1 MKKLLLAASA
11 VALAAA
17 MSPAAIGSVQAAPAK
32 SPYCKMAAGQKNL
45 VAWNAYY
52 HCNGEAPRPS
62 HVAARARPE
71 PAKDPMCKLAAGQ
84 KNLVAWNAYY
94 HCNSAAPRAPQAS
107 VQNRRLYAQARLGP
121 AKDPMCKLAP
131 GQKNLVSWNA
141 YYHCLSR

>member
-17 MSPAAIGSVQAAPAK
+17 LSPAAIGSVQAAPAK

-62 HVAARARPE
+62 HVAVRARPE
-71 PAKDPMCKLAAGQ
+71 
-84 KNLVAWNAYY
+84 
-94 HCNSAAPRAPQAS
+94 
-107 VQNRRLYAQARLGP
+107 P

-131 GQKNLVSWNA
+131 GQKNLVAWNSYYHCIGPAPRAPRASAERRRVYAQAQLAPAKDPYCDMAKSQKNLVAWNA